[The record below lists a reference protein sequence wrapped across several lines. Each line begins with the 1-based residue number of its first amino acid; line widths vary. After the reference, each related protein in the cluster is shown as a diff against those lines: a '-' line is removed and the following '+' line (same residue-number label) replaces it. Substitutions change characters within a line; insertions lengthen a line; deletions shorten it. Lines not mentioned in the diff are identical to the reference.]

1 MKKVVRNA
9 STLMLLLIQCLLI
22 FPCFASD
29 AKPLPVVRFAINT
42 PGSPPY
48 LYFDPEFGNY
58 RGVVVDFFSSEQMQS
73 KYSVRY
79 LDSSRARNELL
90 LLESKAD
97 VFLSAREW
105 LDHAN
110 IFIFSDAIMLH
121 ASYMY
126 STTEFD
132 GPFIPALNPN
142 ASVCT
147 RYGYIYPVLQ
157 QYFAQKENGLIRMN
171 STSQATM
178 ATMLA
183 KGRCD
188 FAIMSEQ
195 NARSNMFSKV
205 FCDTAFYQSPNI
217 ISGVD
222 LVFVM
227 RPGLAVLKQ
236 TIDQALVSF
245 IESGAL
251 QASIEKHSGPNQFP
265 KQTCSATE

>member
-1 MKKVVRNA
+1 
-9 STLMLLLIQCLLI
+9 MLNSMNKAFGFIIILIQCLLI
-22 FPCFASD
+22 FQSYAFAD
-29 AKPLPVVRFAINT
+29 TTLPTVRFAINT

-48 LYFDPEFGNY
+48 LYFDSDEGDY
-58 RGVVVDFFSSEQMQS
+58 RGVIVDFFSSAEMQN

-90 LLESKAD
+90 LLEAKAD
-97 VFLSAREW
+97 LFLSAREW

-110 IFIFSDAIMLH
+110 VFIFSDPIMPH
-121 ASYMY
+121 ASYLY
-126 STTEFD
+126 SKKAFD
-132 GPFIPALNPN
+132 GPFVAAMHPE

-147 RYGYIYPVLQ
+147 RYGFIYPVLQ
-157 QYFAQKENGLIRMN
+157 QYFDKKEKGLIRVN

-178 ATMLA
+178 AMMLA

-195 NARSNMFSKV
+195 NARSNMFSKA
-205 FCDTAFYQSPNI
+205 FCDTAFHQSPNV

-222 LVFVM
+222 LLFVM

-236 TIDQALVSF
+236 TIDQALVHF

-265 KQTCSATE
+265 KQPCSATE